1 MRLSRRISRQRN
13 VRYTT
18 ASIFIGTGGLS
29 TIAFVILGESARG
42 ILWVGALAVVT
53 GLAICFVPTDRM
65 DGRWFHLLPVVVV
78 AEISIASMSIAPNGA
93 AIVGLFAFTGPAI
106 AFMIETPR
114 AIAAHI
120 AFATGGLMAPLV
132 VVETSPVTV
141 TATLCMLP
149 ITWGLGLF
157 VALVW
162 KHAEDQSELLE
173 QLARQDP
180 LTGLGNRRL
189 FEERLAY
196 ELPRHQEAG
205 RELVLLVMD
214 LNGFKRVNDE
224 FGHGAG
230 DLVLQEAATALRAA
244 VHEQDTVARQG
255 GDEFCVLAPE
265 AGGADAEELVRRIRA
280 ALAQVDAGGVPL
292 QTAVGYAVFPADAVD
307 GEDLMRIADDRQ
319 RDDKPV
325 VSRRR
330 ALAA

>member
-18 ASIFIGTGGLS
+18 ASIFVGTGGLS
-29 TIAFVILGESARG
+29 TIASAILGPSARG

-53 GLAICFVPTDRM
+53 GIVICFIPTDRM

-78 AEISIASMSIAPNGA
+78 VEIALASMSIAPNGA
-93 AIVGLFAFTGPAI
+93 AIIGLFAFTGPAI

-114 AIAAHI
+114 AIAGHI
-120 AFATGGLMAPLV
+120 AFATAALVAPLLL
-132 VVETSPVTV
+132 VETNAVTV

-162 KHAEDQSELLE
+162 KHAEDQSDLLE

-180 LTGLGNRRL
+180 LTGVGNRRL
-189 FEERLAY
+189 LGERLEY
-196 ELPRHQEAG
+196 ELDRHRRTG
-205 RELVLLVMD
+205 RELALVVMD
-214 LNGFKRVNDE
+214 LNGFKQVNDE
-224 FGHGAG
+224 LGHGAG
-230 DLVLQEAATALRAA
+230 DRVLEQAAAALRA
-244 VHEQDTVARQG
+244 VVRGQDTVARQG

-265 AGGADAEELVRRIRA
+265 TGRADAEELVGRIRA
-280 ALAQVDAGGVPL
+280 AFAGIDAGGAPL
-292 QTAVGYAVFPADAVD
+292 TTAVGFSVFPGDALG
-307 GEDLMRIADDRQ
+307 GEDLQRIADDRQ
-319 RDDKPV
+319 RADKP
-325 VSRRR
+325 RARGR

>member
-18 ASIFIGTGGLS
+18 ASIFIGTGALS
-29 TIAFVILGESARG
+29 TIAFAIIGESARG
-42 ILWVGALAVVT
+42 ILWVGTLAVLT
-53 GLAICFVPTDRM
+53 GIAICFVPTDRM

-78 AEISIASMSIAPNGA
+78 VEISLASMSIAPNGA
-93 AIVGLFAFTGPAI
+93 AIIGLFAFTGPAI

-120 AFATGGLMAPLV
+120 AFATVALVAPLV
-132 VVETSPVTV
+132 VVETNAVTV

-162 KHAEDQSELLE
+162 KHAEDQSDLLE

-180 LTGLGNRRL
+180 LTGIGNRRL

-196 ELPRHQEAG
+196 ELPRHGETG
-205 RELVLLVMD
+205 RELVLIVMD

-224 FGHGAG
+224 LGHGAG
-230 DLVLQEAATALRAA
+230 DLVLQAAAAALASA
-244 VHEQDTVARQG
+244 VGDQDTIARQG
-255 GDEFCVLAPE
+255 GDEFCVLVPE
-265 AGGADAEELVRRIRA
+265 AGRAEAEALIARIRA
-280 ALAQVDAGGVPL
+280 AFARIDAGGAPL
-292 QTAVGYAVFPADAVD
+292 RTAVGYAVFPADARD
-307 GEDLMRIADDRQ
+307 GDDLLRIADDRQ
-319 RDDKPV
+319 REDKPPA
-325 VSRRR
+325 RRG